1 VADLAPLANLQ
12 SLQSLDFSVTQV
24 ADLAPLAN
32 ILSLQFFDCSDTQVA
47 DLAPLA
53 NLQALQSL
61 HCSDTQVADL
71 APLTNLQSLKSLNCS
86 DTQVADLAPLAKLQ
100 SLQLFDCSDTQVAD
114 LAPLANLQALQSLY
128 CSSTQVADL
137 APLLRLEKLGELHA
151 DACHLHDLPK
161 RLIAK
166 LSKLYLHEASVPSIP
181 GEVLSHNT
189 SEDCLPRLRAHLADL
204 EAGSVE
210 IRRAKLVVLG
220 NGRVG
225 KTQLC
230 RQLQGLPYDPSVPST
245 HGICVSNLACAA
257 LGPGEELNLW
267 DFGGQDIYHGTHAL
281 FMRTRA
287 LFVIVWH
294 PEFEQAAEESQDGIR
309 FRNYP
314 LAYWLDYVRTLGHA
328 QSPVIVVQSRCDH
341 AALEARRLPADS
353 DGIPFLKQCWHSAK
367 TGYGKEALVE
377 AIRYG
382 VLCLREREGVSEIG
396 KGRARVIEIL
406 EGWRNEDAGRPRE
419 ERQHR
424 TLSQA
429 QFRQLCENGGGI
441 SSPDS
446 LLDYLH
452 QLGVVFYQPGLFL
465 DAIIL
470 DQSWALEAVYAV
482 FEREKSYRQI
492 ASMGGRFTRSLL
504 DMTVWGDYSPR
515 EQALFLSL
523 MESAGVC
530 FVRRKADPKLDLEA
544 EYVAPDLLPDKAA
557 VADQLS
563 GRWSDGE
570 GAHIEFHYPFLHT
583 GLVRGLICDAGKLA
597 GDNGVYWKYGVWV
610 YDRDS
615 GARALIEMRSSGQ
628 HGGSVAAW
636 VQQGRPERLARW
648 IRERFAEQNRR
659 FGYPDLKPVIDEL
672 PRVDERTADKSE
684 AALPPRLGDG
694 PEGCGKLARPA
705 APAEPAFG
713 PIPATDFARQ
723 GAELFISYAWGDD
736 TEEGQRRAA
745 AVDSICSALAAKNI
759 DIHRDKADLSSGD
772 RIREFMDRLI
782 EGDLIV
788 AVLSDKYLRSPFC
801 MYELFGIFRRCRDQ
815 AEGFLAHVI
824 PIVLP
829 DAKIGRAV
837 DRLKY
842 AAFWKQERDELEQA
856 TRGLDDVAYA
866 GVEIIKEYR
875 LVDEFARNVADMLAY
890 LNDKLMPR
898 DLTRMERDSFA
909 EIVRLI
915 GKGGKP

>member
-1 VADLAPLANLQ
+1 MDGIDEARQRIRAEKEQKTGKLNLSGLGLTELPAEIGELGHLKELHIGALRAPESGGILAGNAIADISPLGRLCG
-12 SLQSLDFSVTQV
+12 LQSLDCSFTQV
-24 ADLAPLAN
+24 AD
-32 ILSLQFFDCSDTQVA
+32 F
-47 DLAPLA
+47 
-53 NLQALQSL
+53 
-61 HCSDTQVADL
+61 
-71 APLTNLQSLKSLNCS
+71 
-86 DTQVADLAPLAKLQ
+86 
-100 SLQLFDCSDTQVAD
+100 
-114 LAPLANLQALQSLY
+114 
-128 CSSTQVADL
+128 
-137 APLLRLEKLGELHA
+137 APLLHLEKLGQLRA
-151 DACHLHDLPK
+151 DACHLRDLPK

-166 LSKLYLHEASVPSIP
+166 LRELYLHEASVPGIP
-181 GEVLSHNT
+181 GEVLSHYGG
-189 SEDCLPRLRAHLADL
+189 EDCLPRLRAHLADL
-204 EAGSVE
+204 ETGSVE

-294 PEFEQAAEESQDGIR
+294 PDFEQAAEESQDGIR

-314 LAYWLDYVRTLGHA
+314 LAYWLDYVRTLGYA
-328 QSPVIVVQSRCDH
+328 QSPVIVVQSRCDN

-367 TGYGKEALVE
+367 TGRGQAALAE
-377 AIRYG
+377 AIRDAVDY
-382 VLCLREREGVSEIG
+382 LREREGISVIG

-429 QFRQLCENGGGI
+429 QFRQLCENGEGI

-465 DAIIL
+465 EAIIL

-504 DMTVWGDYSPR
+504 DMTVWGDYAPK

-563 GRWSDGE
+563 GRWNDGE
-570 GAHIEFHYPFLHT
+570 GARIEFRYPFLHT
-583 GLVRGLICDAGKLA
+583 GLIRGLICDAGKLA

-615 GARALIEMRSSGQ
+615 GARALIEMRSSG
-628 HGGSVAAW
+628 HNGGSVAAW

-672 PRVDERTADKSE
+672 PRVDEKMAQKGE
-684 AALPPRLGDG
+684 ASLQPKPGDG
-694 PEGCGKLARPA
+694 PEGCERQARPA

-713 PIPATDFARQ
+713 PLPATDFPRQ
-723 GAELFISYAWGDD
+723 GAKLYISYAWGDD

-745 AVDSICSALAAKNI
+745 VVDSICSALAAKNI
-759 DIHRDKADLSSGD
+759 PIHRDKADLNSGD
-772 RIREFMDRLI
+772 RIKEFMDRLI

-801 MYELFGIFRRCRDQ
+801 MYELFGIFRRRRDRSD
-815 AEGFLAHVI
+815 EFLNHVI

-829 DAKIGRAV
+829 DAKISRAV
-837 DRLKY
+837 DQLKY
-842 AAFWKQERDELEQA
+842 AALWEQERDELEQA
-856 TRGLDDVAYA
+856 IRGLKNVGNA
-866 GVEIIKEYR
+866 GEEAPKKLR
-875 LVDEFARNVADMLAY
+875 LMNEFAHNVADMLAY

-898 DLTRMERDSFA
+898 DLARMERDGFA
-909 EIVRLI
+909 EIVSLI
-915 GKGGKP
+915 GKGGKR

>member
-1 VADLAPLANLQ
+1 MDGIDEARRRIRAEKEQKTGKLDLSGLGLTELPAEIGELGHLKELHIGATRAPETGMVLEMNVIADLSPLSRRCDLQALNCSDTDVADLAPLANLQ
-12 SLQSLDFSVTQV
+12 SLQSLS
-24 ADLAPLAN
+24 
-32 ILSLQFFDCSDTQVA
+32 
-47 DLAPLA
+47 
-53 NLQALQSL
+53 
-61 HCSDTQVADL
+61 
-71 APLTNLQSLKSLNCS
+71 
-86 DTQVADLAPLAKLQ
+86 
-100 SLQLFDCSDTQVAD
+100 
-114 LAPLANLQALQSLY
+114 

-137 APLLRLEKLGELHA
+137 APLLHIENLGQLRA
-151 DACHLHDLPK
+151 NACRLHDLPK

-166 LSKLYLHEASVPSIP
+166 LRTLCLHEASVPGIP
-181 GEVLSHNT
+181 GEVLSHAIY
-189 SEDCLPRLRAHLADL
+189 EDCLPRLRAHLADL

-245 HGICVSNLACAA
+245 HGICVSNVACAA

-294 PEFEQAAEESQDGIR
+294 PDFEQAAEESRDGIR

-328 QSPVIVVQSRCDH
+328 QSPVIVVQSRCDN
-341 AALEARRLPADS
+341 ATLEARRLPADS

-367 TGYGKEALVE
+367 TGRGQAALAE
-377 AIRYG
+377 AIRDAVDY
-382 VLCLREREGVSEIG
+382 LREREGVSVIG
-396 KGRARVIEIL
+396 KGRARVIETL
-406 EGWRNEDAGRPRE
+406 EGWRKDDAGRPRE

-424 TLSQA
+424 TLGQA
-429 QFRQLCENGGGI
+429 QFRQLCENCGGI

-504 DMTVWGDYSPR
+504 DMTVWGDYSPK

-563 GRWSDGE
+563 GRWKDGE
-570 GAHIEFHYPFLHT
+570 GARIEFRYPFLHT
-583 GLVRGLICDAGKLA
+583 GLVRGLICDAGELA

-628 HGGSVAAW
+628 HRGSVAAW

-672 PRVDERTADKSE
+672 PRVERMADRGE
-684 AALPPRLGDG
+684 AALPLKPDDG
-694 PEGCGKLARPA
+694 PEGCEKQARPA
-705 APAEPAFG
+705 ALAAPAFG
-713 PIPATDFARQ
+713 ALPATDFARQ

-745 AVDSICSALAAKNI
+745 VVNSICGALAAKNI
-759 DIHRDKADLSSGD
+759 DIHRDKADLNSGD
-772 RIREFMDRLI
+772 RIKEFMDRLI

-815 AEGFLAHVI
+815 ADRFLDRVI

-842 AAFWKQERDELEQA
+842 AAFWKQQRDELDQA
-856 TRGLDDVAYA
+856 IRGLDDVAYA

-875 LVDEFARNVADMLAY
+875 LVDEFARNVADMLTY
-890 LNDKLMPR
+890 LSDKLMPR
-898 DLTRMERDSFA
+898 DLTRMENDGFA
-909 EIVRLI
+909 EIVSLI
-915 GKGGKP
+915 GKGGRR